1 MIREQVKYFG
11 PLFFGLVS
19 FFFYM
24 VIYRPPVGSED
35 FITAL
40 MVFFAALA
48 WSAVLTLPKEKKQ
61 WVLYL
66 YVLIAM
72 IFPLITALFLKGFN
86 ILWHMVALGLILL
99 AVVGLRL
106 FVSGYLKYKKEE

>member
-1 MIREQVKYFG
+1 MREQVKYFG

-40 MVFFAALA
+40 MVFCAALT
-48 WSAVLTLPKEKKQ
+48 WSAVLTLSKEKKQ

-66 YVLIAM
+66 YLVIGV
-72 IFPLITALFLKGFN
+72 IFPLIMALFFNRFN
-86 ILWHMVALGLILL
+86 ILWHMVALGLIIL

-106 FVSGYLKYKKEE
+106 FISGYLKYRKEE

>member
-1 MIREQVKYFG
+1 MREQVKYFG
-11 PLFFGLVS
+11 PPFFGLVS

-40 MVFFAALA
+40 MVFCAALT
-48 WSAVLTLPKEKKQ
+48 WSAVLTLSKEKKQ

-66 YVLIAM
+66 YLVIGV
-72 IFPLITALFLKGFN
+72 IFPLIMALFFNGFN
-86 ILWHMVALGLILL
+86 LLWHMVALGLIIL
-99 AVVGLRL
+99 AIVGLRL
-106 FVSGYLKYKKEE
+106 FIPGYLKYRKEE